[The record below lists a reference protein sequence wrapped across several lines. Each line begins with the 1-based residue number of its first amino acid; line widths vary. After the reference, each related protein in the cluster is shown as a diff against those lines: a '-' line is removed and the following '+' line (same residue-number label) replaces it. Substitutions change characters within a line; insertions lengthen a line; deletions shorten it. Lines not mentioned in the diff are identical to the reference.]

1 MTPDS
6 ARSIPTAGGPLPDKL
21 QEALLPV
28 VDYVHCSRWD
38 WWGSSVKKTMVCAG
52 GDSSSGCNVS
62 QLSWA
67 AAPQL
72 GRGPGISLPSA
83 WKVEE
88 ESCLLVPFSL
98 QARQDLE
105 EVSTVQTRSP
115 GLGVRTPGL

>member
-1 MTPDS
+1 MGQHREEDHGV
-6 ARSIPTAGGPLPDKL
+6 RRRGL
-21 QEALLPV
+21 QLWVQRESALLCP
-28 VDYVHCSRWD
+28 R
-38 WWGSSVKKTMVCAG
+38 
-52 GDSSSGCNVS
+52 
-62 QLSWA
+62 QFWA

-88 ESCLLVPFSL
+88 EYCLLVPFSL